1 MRFRMLLI
9 SMLAVVAL
17 PLQAQQYDTRWH
29 YQMAAG
35 WPAPIGSTAD
45 AANGVFH
52 LMFGALKT

>member
-1 MRFRMLLI
+1 MLLI